1 MCVYKSGGDLE
12 LGWWCYALHLLVWD
26 FEKDSKERETEVQG
40 EGLGGDG
47 VNE

>member
-1 MCVYKSGGDLE
+1 VVVLHFAF
-12 LGWWCYALHLLVWD
+12 ALWD